1 MTEILRHGIVCASD
15 GSLRS
20 YYGWPTVAKM
30 EDGTLIAAASGERM
44 AHVCPWGRTVLWESR
59 DQGETWSRTHIV
71 HDSPIDDRDAGIT
84 PLTDEKMLVSWFTS
98 DTRI

>member
-1 MTEILRHGIVCASD
+1 MAAKYKKNREFRAALPKGRAGRSKMTEILRHGIVCASD

-30 EDGTLIAAASGERM
+30 EDGTLIAVASGERM

-59 DQGETWSRTHIV
+59 DQG
-71 HDSPIDDRDAGIT
+71 
-84 PLTDEKMLVSWFTS
+84 
-98 DTRI
+98 